1 MRKVP
6 KPRTSADITHLPLRV
21 LAMLLLIAPTDVRV
35 ALTTPPV
42 RVNGQHWQELALD
55 CATSPLTH
63 HNQSERNAGTIAQG
77 MK

>member
-1 MRKVP
+1 
-6 KPRTSADITHLPLRV
+6 
-21 LAMLLLIAPTDVRV
+21 MLLLIAPTDVRV